1 MERLLHNTKKLIYQR
16 QHDILS
22 SAIILSIMI
31 IISRVF
37 GLVRYRT
44 FATFFTKEELDIFF
58 AAFRLPDLIFEILIT
73 GALSS
78 AFIPI
83 YIKYKKDKQ
92 ELYTN
97 ISSIIN
103 LVFTSLFVII
113 LVIIVFADP
122 IVRFMTPGFTD
133 AQIDYVVYLSRILI
147 VGQLPFLVMGNM
159 LSGISQA
166 NQTFVISAIAPI
178 VYNIGI
184 IGGTIILA
192 PYLWLFGPVIGV
204 VFGAFLFF
212 LVQIPTMYILRFNY
226 RPFIFNRKVLHEF
239 ITLFVPRTLSVITTQ
254 IDLTIDLT
262 LSTLLGSGSYT
273 IFYFAQ
279 HLQLFPVSFVGVA
292 FGQASLPYMS
302 NLFKD
307 GQLATIKKLFVD
319 SILQLLYISIPLSLF
334 FIFARTPIVR
344 IIFGG
349 KKFDWVGTNATALTV
364 SIFALSIPMHTIF
377 YFITRSFYATHDT
390 KTPFII
396 NFMSVALNAS
406 LSYMFITYF
415 KLGVWSLGLAFSISV
430 STNVLMLIIA
440 YYVKIK
446 GFDMFKLILHS
457 IKIYITAFSASIA
470 PYLLL
475 KLMDDLIIDT
485 ARTLNVL
492 VLLTFTFTL
501 FVICYA
507 FFSWLFKVEEIYM
520 FRHLAG
526 RVTSFKKQIEEVYSG
541 TGS

>member
-1 MERLLHNTKKLIYQR
+1 MEKLLQNTKKLFYQK

-22 SAIILSIMI
+22 SALILSIMI
-31 IISRVF
+31 IISRLF

-83 YIKYKKDKQ
+83 YIKYKKDNK
-92 ELYTN
+92 ELYSN

-103 LVFTSLFVII
+103 LVFMSLA
-113 LVIIVFADP
+113 VIIVFIIIFADP
-122 IVRFMTPGFTD
+122 LIRVMTPGFTD
-133 AQIDYVVYLSRILI
+133 AQIEYVVYLSRILI

-159 LSGISQA
+159 LSGIAQA
-166 NQTFVISAIAPI
+166 NQTFMISALAPI

-184 IGGTIILA
+184 IGGTILLA

-204 VFGAFLFF
+204 VVGAFLFF
-212 LVQIPTMYILRFNY
+212 IVQVPTMYILRFNY
-226 RPFIFNRKVLHEF
+226 RPFIFNKKVLREF

-262 LSTLLGSGSYT
+262 LATLLGSGSYT

-292 FGQASLPYMS
+292 FGQASLPYIS
-302 NLFKD
+302 NLFKEN
-307 GQLATIKKLFVD
+307 QIATIRKLFVD

-349 KKFDWVGTNATALTV
+349 RKFDWVGTNATALTV

-377 YFITRSFYATHDT
+377 YFITRSFYASHDT

-396 NFMSVALNAS
+396 NFLCVAVNAS
-406 LSYMFITYF
+406 LSYLFITYF
-415 KLGVWSLGLAFSISV
+415 NMGVWSLGLAFSIAV
-430 STNVLMLIIA
+430 TINVIALIIA
-440 YYVKIK
+440 FHIKIK
-446 GFDMFKLILHS
+446 GFNMHKLILHT

-475 KLMDDLIIDT
+475 KLMDDLLIDT
-485 ARTLNVL
+485 ARTINVL
-492 VLLTFTFTL
+492 LLVTVTFGL
-501 FVICYA
+501 FVVCYS
-507 FFSWLFKVEEIYM
+507 FFSWLFNVEEIYM

-526 RVTSFKKQIEEVYSG
+526 RVSSFKKQIEEVYNG

>member
-1 MERLLHNTKKLIYQR
+1 MENLLRNTKKLIYKR

-22 SAIILSIMI
+22 SALILSIMI

-37 GLVRYRT
+37 GLIRYRT

-58 AAFRLPDLIFEILIT
+58 AAFRLPDLVFEILIT

-83 YIKYKKDKQ
+83 YIKYKKDPK

-103 LVFTSLFVII
+103 LVFLSLA
-113 LVIIVFADP
+113 VIIVIIVIFADP
-122 IVRFMTPGFTD
+122 IVRIMTPGFTD
-133 AQIDYVVYLSRILI
+133 AQVEYVVYLSRILI

-166 NQTFVISAIAPI
+166 NQTFMISAIAPI

-212 LVQIPTMYILRFNY
+212 IVQVPTMYILRFNY
-226 RPFIFNRKVLHEF
+226 RPFTFNKKVLHEF

-292 FGQASLPYMS
+292 FGQASLPYIS

-307 GQLATIKKLFVD
+307 GQIATIKKLFVD

-349 KKFDWVGTNATALTV
+349 RKFDWIGTNSTALTV

-377 YFITRSFYATHDT
+377 YFITRSFYASHDT
-390 KTPFII
+390 RTPFVI

-406 LSYMFITYF
+406 LSYFFISYL
-415 KLGVWSLGLAFSISV
+415 KLGVWSLGLAFSIAV
-430 STNVLMLIIA
+430 SINVIALITA
-440 YYVKIK
+440 FYFKIK
-446 GFDMFKLILHS
+446 GFDFTKLIVHTV
-457 IKIYITAFSASIA
+457 KIYVTGFCASIA

-475 KLMDDLIIDT
+475 KLMDDLLIDT
-485 ARTLNVL
+485 ARTINVL
-492 VLLTFTFTL
+492 TLLTMTFLL
-501 FVICYA
+501 FVLCYA
-507 FFSWLFKVEEIYM
+507 FFSWLFNVEEIYM
-520 FRHLAG
+520 FRHIV
-526 RVTSFKKQIEEVYSG
+526 RRFTSFKKQIEEVYSG
-541 TGS
+541 TSS